1 MDSSSARFLDYLAF
15 DDPDPYQSPQQEDE
29 DGAIHLNPFSPYNVK
44 QELGG
49 PQTLADPRDAVPR
62 ADVWDGL
69 SGQVEPMG
77 TADQTQLFV
86 DPELYSPDSGDD
98 ETKAQI
104 QVIPM
109 GMSQPSTRRP
119 SRSTKSPSRRTSKS
133 GSISTTDITPPEM
146 EPPRKRKTRRTK
158 RQSST
163 VEEDR
168 RRRKFL
174 ERNRI
179 AASKCREKKKQYVSE
194 LEETKIELETQH
206 TQLQMEASALIAEIS
221 TLKHR
226 LMAHAK
232 CNDGNIDRWLNN
244 EARRFVQTN
253 NELFGQP
260 FLAFPPN
267 PQDGLSTG
275 SPRSR
280 NASIAST
287 YSALQGV
294 GFEGLGSGERQ
305 GSIAFSHGE
314 PNLPEMLGP
323 NLMCHPIVSEPLYP
337 SPTDATF
344 PLLSPALKREPDMNF
359 NPMPDPMFSPA
370 QSAFGGG

>member
-15 DDPDPYQSPQQEDE
+15 DDPDPYQSPQQQEE
-29 DGAIHLNPFSPYNVK
+29 DGPIHINPFSPYNVK
-44 QELGG
+44 QEFGG
-49 PQTLADPRDAVPR
+49 QTLADPRDAVPR

-69 SGQVEPMG
+69 SGQVEPMT
-77 TADQTQLFV
+77 TADQAQLFV
-86 DPELYSPDSGDD
+86 DPELYSPDSGDED
-98 ETKAQI
+98 TKPQI
-104 QVIPM
+104 QVVPL

-119 SRSTKSPSRRTSKS
+119 SSTKSPSRRTSKS
-133 GSISTTDITPPEM
+133 GSISTTDITPPET
-146 EPPRKRKTRRTK
+146 EPPKKRKVRRTK
-158 RQSST
+158 RQSNT

-194 LEETKIELETQH
+194 LEETKIELEAQH
-206 TQLQMEASALIAEIS
+206 TQLQMEANALIAEIS

-232 CNDGNIDRWLNN
+232 CNDANIDRWLNN

-260 FLAFPPN
+260 FLAFAPG
-267 PQDGLSTG
+267 PQDAISTG

-314 PNLPEMLGP
+314 PDFLENVGVIP
-323 NLMCHPIVSEPLYP
+323 NAPPLVSEPLYP